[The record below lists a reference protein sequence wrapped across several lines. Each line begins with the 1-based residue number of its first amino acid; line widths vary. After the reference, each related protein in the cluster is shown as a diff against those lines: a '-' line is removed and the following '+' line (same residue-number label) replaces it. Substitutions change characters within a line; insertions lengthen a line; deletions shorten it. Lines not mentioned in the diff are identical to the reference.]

1 MTSTLPARTAR
12 KSTRKSA
19 GVAPPAAESVPAPTA
34 TADAVEHAIRV
45 RLDDLKAQ
53 CAEAL
58 AQYTPPGSCGD
69 AADRCANVE
78 LAITIEDLQA
88 RITELELML
97 QAPKSLRQPRRTG
110 RKSRP
115 AGSVQV
121 GSQVQLSFDG
131 GRSRETFVLL
141 PHELALGDDEVVTP
155 NSPLGQALQ
164 GAVPGVQVSYRAANR
179 TTITVDVI
187 AVDGQE
193 FTPQSAKSA

>member
-1 MTSTLPARTAR
+1 
-12 KSTRKSA
+12 
-19 GVAPPAAESVPAPTA
+19 
-34 TADAVEHAIRV
+34 VEHAIRL
-45 RLDDLKAQ
+45 RLDDLRAQ

-97 QAPKSLRQPRRTG
+97 QAPKTVRPPRRNG

-121 GSQVQLSFDG
+121 GSQVRISFDG
-131 GRSRETFVLL
+131 GRSCETFVLL

-155 NSPLGQALQ
+155 NSPLGLALQ
-164 GAVPGVQVSYRAANR
+164 GAVPGDRISYRAANR
-179 TTITVDVI
+179 ATLTVDVV